1 MDEKDGE
8 TLSVDVETIDEWA
21 DRIRDFL
28 MVVICGQDID
38 RGMQIEE
45 QAIDEGRQA

>member
-28 MVVICGQDID
+28 MVVICGID
-38 RGMQIEE
+38 RGIQIEE
-45 QAIDEGRQA
+45 QTIDEGR